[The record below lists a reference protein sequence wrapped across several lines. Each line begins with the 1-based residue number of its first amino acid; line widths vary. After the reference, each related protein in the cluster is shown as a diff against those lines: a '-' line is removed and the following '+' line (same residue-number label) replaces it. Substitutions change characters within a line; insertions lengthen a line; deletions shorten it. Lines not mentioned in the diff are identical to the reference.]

1 MIQVE
6 NKSRLR
12 VITVDDSKIVSQRLG
27 SLLDDVSA
35 VELMGSAGTIS
46 EALAII
52 DAQRPHV
59 VILDIHLAS
68 DKPRNGIDLLN
79 LIKKAY
85 PPIKVVMLTNLTDQR
100 YKSLCLDAGAEFFLD
115 KSNDFDRI
123 PDVIDVLHDEAWIE
137 ESEAWWKE
145 QK

>member
-27 SLLDDVSA
+27 SLLDEVSA

-137 ESEAWWKE
+137 ASEAWWKE

>member
-27 SLLDDVSA
+27 SLLD
-35 VELMGSAGTIS
+35 ELSSVKVMGSAGSIS
-46 EALAII
+46 EALSLI
-52 DAQRPHV
+52 DVQHPHI

-68 DKPRNGIDLLN
+68 DKPRNGIDLLA
-79 LIKKAY
+79 LIKKVY
-85 PPIKVVMLTNLTDQR
+85 PLVKVVMLTNLTDQR
-100 YKSLCLDAGAEFFLD
+100 YKSLCIDAGAEFFLD

-123 PDVIDVLHDEAWIE
+123 PDILNALHDENWIE
-137 ESEAWWKE
+137 ESETWWK
-145 QK
+145 KHG